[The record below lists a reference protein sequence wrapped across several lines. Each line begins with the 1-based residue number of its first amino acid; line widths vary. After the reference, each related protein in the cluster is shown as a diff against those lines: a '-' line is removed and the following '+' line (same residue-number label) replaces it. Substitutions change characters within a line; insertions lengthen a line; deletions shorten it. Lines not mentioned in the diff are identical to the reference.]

1 MDFKEIGTGL
11 LIAAMVIGAALYTN
25 PPGIRC
31 SLVNNQKECVSIEQG
46 QKTKAVSAE
55 TAAH

>member
-1 MDFKEIGTGL
+1 MKTEISVSL
-11 LIAAMVIGAALYTN
+11 LITGMVVAAALYTN

-31 SLVNNQKECVSIEQG
+31 TLVDNKKECVKIEQG

-55 TAAH
+55 TSSH